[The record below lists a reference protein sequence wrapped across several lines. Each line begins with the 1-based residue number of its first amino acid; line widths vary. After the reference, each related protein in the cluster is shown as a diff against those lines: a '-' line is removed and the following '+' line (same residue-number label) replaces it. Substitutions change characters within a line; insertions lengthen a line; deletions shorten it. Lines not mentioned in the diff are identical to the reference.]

1 MTDKPKSTPIVLE
14 SIDGMSFKVE
24 PTYEASRDPLP
35 EKEWLVAKIVNFSKK
50 ISDIEGW
57 KDSLKWE
64 FLILDESA
72 KDRKIWTDTSLYFT
86 QGSKTYNW
94 CLAVLGQKEIPV
106 GEEIQ
111 VNKIK
116 GSFVYIMIVPSTK
129 KKGRQVVSDLK
140 FYDKKAPEQAE
151 VAEEHKTEAAKKES
165 KQPETAAK
173 KEEKSQQE
181 SVTDEIDLDDI
192 NLDDV

>member
-1 MTDKPKSTPIVLE
+1 MAEQTKKEIVLE

-24 PTYEASRDPLP
+24 ATYEKNNDPLP

-64 FLILDESA
+64 FLIFDESA
-72 KDRKIWTDTSLYFT
+72 KNRKIWADTSLYFS

-106 GEEIQ
+106 GEEIA
-111 VNKIK
+111 VDKIK

-140 FYDKKAPEQAE
+140 FYDKKAPEDSDLVE
-151 VAEEHKTEAAKKES
+151 DMKEESTKKEA
-165 KQPETAAK
+165 KVTKAAEK
-173 KEEKSQQE
+173 KAVAKEEPE
-181 SVTDEIDLDDI
+181 ADEINLDDI